1 VAISFCHKATKSLS
15 LTKFLNRLVNC
26 IRKNKIVLIMK
37 TSRFLLFA
45 LIIVLI
51 ASVGLNYYFY
61 KSKGNIRYQI
71 ANAEKLYDLNFTPDQ
86 RDSMVTGIQGYLNSY
101 KEIHKI
107 TLDNSVAP
115 SFIFSPVPLSY
126 PFSKEQKKIS
136 WDLPQSVEMPKN
148 IEQLCFYSVA
158 DLSVLVKQRKVKS
171 VELTKMYIDRLK
183 RYDPELHCII
193 TLLEERALKQ
203 AQKADEEIAKGI
215 YRGPLHGIPYGVKD
229 LLALKGYPFTFG
241 SKIYKNQIPEI
252 TSPVIQKLDEAGAVL
267 VAKLSLGELAM
278 DDVWYGGLTRNPW
291 NTAKGSSGSS
301 AGSASATSAGL
312 VAFSIGSETWGSIMS
327 PSTVCGVTGLR
338 PTFGR
343 VSRTGAMALSWTMD
357 KIGPIC
363 RTAEDCALVFDVIRG
378 KDGQDPCL
386 VDLPFN
392 YNPKKDLKE
401 LRVAYVEDY
410 FKDPYDG
417 RGNDSLTL
425 KTLREMG
432 VNLTPVKMPEQIPAM
447 ALSIMLE
454 AEAAAAFADLTLT
467 KKDTMMVRQFKGGW
481 PNIFRQA
488 RFIPAVEYIQAS
500 RIRVQ
505 LIAAFMDIF
514 KKFDIIVCPTWG
526 GNQELMTNLT
536 GHPGLLVPNGFGKDK
551 TPTGITFIAD
561 WYNESDLLLIG
572 SKYQKKAEFY
582 KNHPAKFI
590 P

>member
-1 VAISFCHKATKSLS
+1 MRTNKLFLISLIVLLLISVGFNVCWFTS
-15 LTKFLNRLVNC
+15 
-26 IRKNKIVLIMK
+26 KNKVQ
-37 TSRFLLFA
+37 
-45 LIIVLI
+45 
-51 ASVGLNYYFY
+51 
-61 KSKGNIRYQI
+61 YQL
-71 ANAEKLYDLNFTPDQ
+71 ANTEKLFDLNFTTDQ
-86 RDSMVTGIQGYLNSY
+86 RDSMVTGIKGYLNDY

-107 TLDNSVAP
+107 NLDNSVAP
-115 SFIFSPVPLSY
+115 SLIFSPVPVSY
-126 PFSKEQKKIS
+126 RFNKEQKKID
-136 WDLPQSVEMPKN
+136 WDLPKKVVMPDN
-148 IEQLCFYSVA
+148 IEKLCYYTVA
-158 DLSVLVKQRKVKS
+158 ELSVLVKEKKVTS
-171 VELTKMYIDRLK
+171 VALTKMYIERLK

-193 TLLEERALKQ
+193 TLLEDRALKQ

-229 LLALKGYPFTFG
+229 LLALKGFPFTFG

-252 TSPVIQKLDEAGAVL
+252 TSPVILKLDEAGAVL
-267 VAKLSLGELAM
+267 VAKFSLGELAM
-278 DDVWYGGLTRNPW
+278 DDVWFGGMTRNPW
-291 NTAKGSSGSS
+291 NTSKGSSGSS

-363 RTAEDCALVFDVIRG
+363 RSAEDCALVFEVIRG
-378 KDGQDPCL
+378 NDGQDPCL

-392 YNPKKDLKE
+392 YNPKKELKD

-410 FKDPYDG
+410 FKEPYDG

-432 VNLTPVKMPEQIPAM
+432 VNLTTVKMPEQIPAM
-447 ALSIMLE
+447 AMSIMLE
-454 AEAAAAFADLTLT
+454 AEAAAAFSDLTLT

-505 LIAAFMDIF
+505 LIAAFVEIF
-514 KKFDIIVCPTWG
+514 KKYDIVVCPTWG

-536 GHPGLLVPNGFGKDK
+536 GHPALLIPNGFGKEK

-582 KNHPAKFI
+582 KNHPAKFV

>member
-1 VAISFCHKATKSLS
+1 
-15 LTKFLNRLVNC
+15 
-26 IRKNKIVLIMK
+26 MK
-37 TSRFLLFA
+37 TNKFFIVT
-45 LIIVLI
+45 LIILLL
-51 ASVGLNYYFY
+51 ASVGV
-61 KSKGNIRYQI
+61 NIFWLTGENRVQYQLS
-71 ANAEKLYDLNFTPDQ
+71 NAEKLYDLNFTPDQ
-86 RDSMVTGIQGYLNSY
+86 RDSMVSGIKGYLTSY
-101 KEIHKI
+101 KEIHK
-107 TLDNSVAP
+107 TLLDNSVAP
-115 SFIFSPVPLSY
+115 SLIFSPVPVSYQFNKEQKMIDWDLPQKVELPDKFEKLCYYTVAELSVLI
-126 PFSKEQKKIS
+126 KQKKIS
-136 WDLPQSVEMPKN
+136 
-148 IEQLCFYSVA
+148 
-158 DLSVLVKQRKVKS
+158 S

-183 RYDPELHCII
+183 RYDPELHCVI
-193 TLLEERALKQ
+193 TLLEERAIQQ

-215 YRGPLHGIPYGVKD
+215 YRGPLHGMPYGVKD
-229 LLALKGYPFTFG
+229 LLALKGFPFTFG

-252 TSPVIQKLDEAGAVL
+252 TSPVILKLDEAGAVL
-267 VAKLSLGELAM
+267 VAKFSLGELAM
-278 DDVWYGGLTRNPW
+278 DDVWYGGMTRNPW

-363 RTAEDCALVFDVIRG
+363 RSAEDCALVFEVIRG
-378 KDGQDPCL
+378 KDEQDPCL

-392 YNPKKDLKE
+392 YNPKKELKD

-410 FKDPYDG
+410 FKEPYDG
-417 RGNDSLTL
+417 RGNDSLTI

-432 VNLTPVKMPEQIPAM
+432 VNLTTVKMPEQIPAM
-447 ALSIMLE
+447 AMSIMLE
-454 AEAAAAFADLTLT
+454 AEAAAAFSDLTLT
-467 KKDTMMVRQFKGGW
+467 QKDTMMVRQFKGGW

-500 RIRVQ
+500 RIRVH

-514 KKFDIIVCPTWG
+514 KKYDIIVCPTWG

-536 GHPGLLVPNGFGKDK
+536 GHPALLIPNGFGKEK

-582 KNHPAKFI
+582 KNHPAKFV